1 MVSKPFGTIRQI
13 GMGGLQLHSTRSAI
27 TDVVG
32 EHVSAGFTGLSR
44 AGQLRL
50 RWGQETKLKNVASIR
65 PIHSQDGK
73 YHSRIDF
80 SKRFGTSLSPN
91 NILGAYEKHAVYFQ
105 VPSTTIVL
113 FPLSCCVHQLTLGY

>member
-65 PIHSQDGK
+65 PIPTRKTENTTAELTFPRDSGLHCHQTTSWALMK
-73 YHSRIDF
+73 NMPFTSKFLVLRLSFSR
-80 SKRFGTSLSPN
+80 SV
-91 NILGAYEKHAVYFQ
+91 AV
-105 VPSTTIVL
+105 SIN
-113 FPLSCCVHQLTLGY
+113 